1 MKAPQVM
8 AAAWCGACWRAA
20 GNWLVL
26 FLGTACWVSGQAG
39 AGAGGGAGRNAE
51 PRIVGA
57 FDSRVVRVSI
67 AAGTD
72 GTEVAWRYV
81 NRWDFPLLVEGFDE
95 SCACLRGCAE
105 SEAIEPGESGTI
117 RAVFTAG
124 GRRGLVRKSLHVRF
138 VGHDGAVELVAEA
151 NIPAVVELSRREL
164 VWRRGEPAE
173 AQSVDLT
180 AGTSAGFRITGLVG
194 LSDKEFEVRQET
206 IEEGRH
212 YRLTITPASAAKVAV
227 RPLQVRTDSPD
238 PRDRIVPL
246 FLVTGADGLPPGAT
260 KPQ

>member
-1 MKAPQVM
+1 MKAPQVI
-8 AAAWCGACWRAA
+8 AAARRGVWWRAA
-20 GNWLVL
+20 SNWLVL
-26 FLGTACWVSGQAG
+26 FLGATCWVFGQ
-39 AGAGGGAGRNAE
+39 AGAGGGAERDAGRGIAA
-51 PRIVGA
+51 A
-57 FDSRVVRVSI
+57 FDSRVVRFSL
-67 AAGTD
+67 AEGTD

-81 NRWDFPLLVEGFDE
+81 NRWDFPLLVEGFEE
-95 SCACLRGCAE
+95 SCSCLRGCAE

-164 VWRRGEPAE
+164 VWRRGEPVE
-173 AQSVDLT
+173 AQSVELT
-180 AGTSAGFRITGLVG
+180 AGTPSGFRITSLVG

-206 IEEGRH
+206 LEEGRR
-212 YRLTITPASAAKVAV
+212 YRLTITPASVAKLAV
-227 RPLQVRTDSPD
+227 RSLQVRTDSPD

-246 FLVTGADGLPPGAT
+246 FLVTGADGLPPGVT